1 MCLEWDYFSY
11 FQPIIPQSPATSSV
25 PTPGTLNVQSPASIP
40 NPASVGP
47 PAASPAPLSA
57 AEEQAY
63 LEKVSKVT
71 LSMAIGS
78 KTCC

>member
-1 MCLEWDYFSY
+1 M
-11 FQPIIPQSPATSSV
+11 IPQSPATSSV
-25 PTPGTLNVQSPASIP
+25 PTPGTLNVQSPASIL

-63 LEKVSKVT
+63 LEKVFIQLDNLSKN
-71 LSMAIGS
+71 IGS
-78 KTCC
+78 E